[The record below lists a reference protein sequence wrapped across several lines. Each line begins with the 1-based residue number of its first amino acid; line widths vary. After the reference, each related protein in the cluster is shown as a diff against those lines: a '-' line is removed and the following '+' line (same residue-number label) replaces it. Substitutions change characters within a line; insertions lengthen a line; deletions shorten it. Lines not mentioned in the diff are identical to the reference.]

1 MFILFSVWKAVGVS
15 STQLGRD
22 MMENMTQEFI
32 IEQDGENMLN
42 KEIDNLLDGIDFLQS
57 MSQEKSPT
65 SIPSTYP
72 EEDRSYN
79 FQKDEI
85 NREEEMS
92 SPLLFTQ
99 EECNTEE
106 QIANPMDILDEETS
120 VPIIQSFTCSE

>member
-22 MMENMTQEFI
+22 MMEYMTQEFI
-32 IEQDGENMLN
+32 TEQDDENILN

-65 SIPSTYP
+65 CIPSTYP
-72 EEDRSYN
+72 EED
-79 FQKDEI
+79 EI
-85 NREEEMS
+85 KREEEMS

-120 VPIIQSFTCSE
+120 VPIIHPFTCSE